1 MLFST
6 CLTDASNT
14 FLRLMKGITGLF
26 TDSVDDSVCYSSV
39 FYWYSVTVFSFA
51 SVLEVGIA
59 RFFMESRLYPKTS
72 FYVRFFLFKRKRYFS
87 IVKGMFRRELY
98 LFFGVLRLLGSNQVL
113 FVPFCAIFISRGGK
127 IFLRKKQFYYLDR

>member
-1 MLFST
+1 MELETFPVPVSLLYYNSHASTREFSAFFIFDV
-6 CLTDASNT
+6 LTDASNT

-26 TDSVDDSVCYSSV
+26 TDSVDDSVLLLIGVLLVFCYRV
-39 FYWYSVTVFSFA
+39 FFA

-72 FYVRFFLFKRKRYFS
+72 FLRSFFPFKRKRYFS

-98 LFFGVLRLLGSNQVL
+98 LFFGVLRLLGE
-113 FVPFCAIFISRGGK
+113 
-127 IFLRKKQFYYLDR
+127 